1 MHKLLVTERI
11 MNVIINI
18 IKRPDTPKPLGRWYY
33 IKKNDKKVD
42 WSNADHCGC
51 CGPLITKN
59 K

>member
-33 IKKNDKKVD
+33 SKKNNDKKVD
-42 WSNADHCGC
+42 WSNADHCG
-51 CGPLITKN
+51 PIITKN